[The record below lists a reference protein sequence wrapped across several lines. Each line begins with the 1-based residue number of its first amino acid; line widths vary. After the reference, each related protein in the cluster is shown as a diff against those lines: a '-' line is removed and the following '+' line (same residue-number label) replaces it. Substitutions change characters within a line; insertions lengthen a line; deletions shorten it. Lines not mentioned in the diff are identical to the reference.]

1 MRSKRNLMRAR
12 TIDIRTPLIRRG
24 KTGLFPTTVDL
35 PRKSKTNDNMSYHG
49 CKMTGVMFRA
59 PRGLLNRAKDHRCGP
74 ARYQLSQFPFRCTWD
89 KSHRELPGAA
99 YGAAGQRLV
108 NVRASSRS
116 GQPALQPEH
125 GSPPA

>member
-1 MRSKRNLMRAR
+1 
-12 TIDIRTPLIRRG
+12 
-24 KTGLFPTTVDL
+24 
-35 PRKSKTNDNMSYHG
+35 
-49 CKMTGVMFRA
+49 MTGVMFRA

-125 GSPPA
+125 GSPPAWGLRPPTSLLASCPCLKRRQSGLAGKTRTSW